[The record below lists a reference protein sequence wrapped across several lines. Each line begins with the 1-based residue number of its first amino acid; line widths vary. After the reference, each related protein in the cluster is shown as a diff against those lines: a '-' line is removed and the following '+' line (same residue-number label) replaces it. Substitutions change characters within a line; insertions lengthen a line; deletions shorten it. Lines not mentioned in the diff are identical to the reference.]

1 MTVQE
6 KRLPAFTSG
15 GTTQRWDELFEC
27 RFGTQHVS
35 RGFNCVFLH

>member
-6 KRLPAFTSG
+6 KRLPSPAK
-15 GTTQRWDELFEC
+15 GTTQRLDELFEC

-35 RGFNCVFLH
+35 RGFNCVLVH